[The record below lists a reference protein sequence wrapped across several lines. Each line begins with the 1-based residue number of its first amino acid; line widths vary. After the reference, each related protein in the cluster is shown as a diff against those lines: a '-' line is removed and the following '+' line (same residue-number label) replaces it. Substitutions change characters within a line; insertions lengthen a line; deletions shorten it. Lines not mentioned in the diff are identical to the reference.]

1 MPLEL
6 GIFDS
11 KKKIDSPIE
20 RYAINLMWLNRTKDN
35 TQTYI
40 GPSRSEEELAKKLLA
55 PAIKWSIA
63 NPEGRVNLW
72 YDSIYTTSEAVEN
85 TQRVLSKLLAE
96 NNIRNLQ
103 LRDIRDIA
111 IVAKNPD
118 VFSVQTP
125 LYFRI
130 DLLKAII
137 VIDSIE
143 SEGND
148 AAIFSDLEVG
158 NLRPNHDRMTKDTLF
173 SPQILKR
180 LDEAGL
186 ILNGTSSGP
195 ENQFLQLGRNQE
207 MIDAIKQIVINAN
220 LTRAIIRL
228 NRVRAGTTEPEGEKI
243 ISGLNQLVYL
253 SMISQLYPYYYA
265 KKSESI
271 PIRIR
276 DGGLP
281 ADLEYD
287 IDQHGY
293 GPLGLDLINSVDFP
307 SQTRLYYP
315 EKHESEVNQHVDFCV
330 SRHDLDVRGS
340 HSHPYGDIVKGSPA
354 SGDMYQCTLLE
365 VTPSTTVSLGP
376 K

>member
-6 GIFDS
+6 GFFDS

-20 RYAINLMWLNRTKDN
+20 RYSINLMWLNRTKDN
-35 TQTYI
+35 TQPYI
-40 GPSRSEEELAKKLLA
+40 GPSRSEDKLAEKLLA

-72 YDSIYTTSEAVEN
+72 YDSIHTTPEAVEN

-96 NNIRNLQ
+96 NHIRNLQ

-111 IVAKNPD
+111 IVANNPD
-118 VFSVQTP
+118 VFSDQIP
-125 LYFRI
+125 LYFRV

-137 VIDSIE
+137 VVDSIE

-158 NLRPNHDRMTKDTLF
+158 DLRPNHDRMTKDTLF
-173 SPQILKR
+173 SPHILKR
-180 LDEAGL
+180 LDDAGL
-186 ILNGTSSGP
+186 ILNGTDSGP

-228 NRVRAGTTEPEGEKI
+228 NRVRSGEQEDEKI
-243 ISGLNQLVYL
+243 ISGLNQFIYL

-271 PIRIR
+271 PIRII
-276 DGGLP
+276 GPGLP

-293 GPLGLDLINSVDFP
+293 GPLGLDLTNSVDFP
-307 SQTRLYYP
+307 SQTRLCYP
-315 EKHESEVNQHVDFCV
+315 QNHESEVNQHVDFFV
-330 SRHDLDVRGS
+330 SRRDLDVRGS
-340 HSHPYGDIVKGSPA
+340 HSHLYDNDIVKGSPA

-365 VTPSTTVSLGP
+365 VTPSTTVTLSP